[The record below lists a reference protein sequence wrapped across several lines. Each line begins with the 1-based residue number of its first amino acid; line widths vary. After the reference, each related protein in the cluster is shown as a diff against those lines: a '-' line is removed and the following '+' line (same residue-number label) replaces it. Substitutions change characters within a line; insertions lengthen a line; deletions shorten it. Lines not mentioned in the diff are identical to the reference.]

1 MEGSRREDAGRS
13 LSGNVHAIGAVAFVS
28 AIAQVVP
35 IRKTVVIEG
44 ADERAL
50 AAIATHLR
58 AGGIVVLVPPA
69 TEEPQRS

>member
-1 MEGSRREDAGRS
+1 M
-13 LSGNVHAIGAVAFVS
+13 AFVN

-35 IRKTVVIEG
+35 IRKTLVIAD
-44 ADERAL
+44 ADEQAL

-69 TEEPQRS
+69 TEAPERS

>member
-1 MEGSRREDAGRS
+1 
-13 LSGNVHAIGAVAFVS
+13 VAFVS